1 MDAFI
6 YKSYFTKKKVKTDMN
21 EKKRILTTVGLYHG
35 FNDGAVVIIPI
46 LFPVFRELFDL
57 SYTQIGIITG
67 GGLLI
72 SLITQIIIGF
82 ASDKKNRRTLLSSGI
97 LLLSCSLLLIIQ
109 VQNFLS
115 LLLFIFVLRFASG
128 FFHPVGVGW
137 ISKTFKKEKID
148 WAMGVQSALGDF
160 GAFIGILTTA
170 FIVELKVWSFPFY
183 IWAIAGVICLF
194 SGLYITRNTNE
205 TYIENI
211 KNKVEKE
218 SIRNI
223 IKKEWKLLKKIKL
236 FVPGSII
243 SGTSWGMVV
252 SYLPLLLVEK
262 TTLSLPFIGIIIS
275 IWIGV
280 GTIICIFYGKIITF
294 LSRKTI
300 VIMSYFTMGVMAYL
314 LTTVTNIFIIIII
327 MILLGISSFISF
339 PAIFSYVSEI
349 TDDPT
354 EGKTFGYI
362 FTFQLG
368 IGTLLLFFSGLTA
381 DIWGIWTPFFI
392 LGFFSLLTSLLFIVN
407 RGKLRPI
414 SI

>member
-1 MDAFI
+1 MKDKI
-6 YKSYFTKKKVKTDMN
+6 
-21 EKKRILTTVGLYHG
+21 RILLTVGIYHG
-35 FNDGAVVIIPI
+35 FNDGSVVIIPI

-72 SLITQIIIGF
+72 TLITQIFIGF
-82 ASDKKNRRTLLSSGI
+82 ASDKKNRRTLISAGI
-97 LLLSCSLLLIIQ
+97 LFLCFSLLLIIQ
-109 VQNFLS
+109 VQNFIS
-115 LLLFIFVLRFASG
+115 LLLFIFVLRFSSG

-148 WAMGVQSALGDF
+148 WAMGMQSALGDF
-160 GAFIGILTTA
+160 GAFIGIITTA
-170 FIVELKVWSFPFY
+170 FIVDLKGWSFPFY
-183 IWAIAGVICLF
+183 IWAFAGVICLF
-194 SGLYITRNTNE
+194 SGLFLTRNIDEKYLENE
-205 TYIENI
+205 
-211 KNKVEKE
+211 KNKVEKISFE
-218 SIRNI
+218 KLLN
-223 IKKEWKLLKKIKL
+223 KEWKLLKKIKL
-236 FVPGSII
+236 FLPGAII
-243 SGTSWGMVV
+243 SGTTWGIVV

-262 TTLSLPFIGIIIS
+262 TTLSLALIGIIIS

-280 GTIICIFYGKIITF
+280 GTIICLLYGKIITVI
-294 LSRKTI
+294 SRKTI
-300 VIMSYFTMGVMAYL
+300 VIMSYLTMGVMAYL
-314 LTTVTNIFIIIII
+314 LTTITDIILIIFI

-368 IGTLLLFFSGLTA
+368 VGTLILFFSGLTA

-392 LGFFSLLTSLLFIVN
+392 LGFFSLLTALLFIIN
-407 RGKLRPI
+407 QKKLKPI
-414 SI
+414 II